1 MGDQLPLAGVK
12 VVDLTQV
19 GAGPYMTS
27 LLGDLGADV
36 VKIEPP
42 GGEPM
47 RSVDNYF
54 APKESAYYFGMNRSK
69 RDITLDL
76 KSPAGREVIDRMLA
90 TADVLTVSMRPRAVQ
105 ALGLSY
111 EQLAERFPRLVY
123 CSVTAFGEDGPR
135 VDEPGMDIVAQA
147 ISGIMAITGDPDR
160 LPVKAGPA
168 IADWATSF
176 MGAFA
181 IVSALRARDRD
192 GVGQKVSVSLLDVA
206 IACLP
211 NYVTPMLVM
220 GIPIRRSGSSHAQVV
235 PYQVFESSDG
245 YLVLACL
252 SDQFWPPVCRALERE
267 EWIDDAR
274 FHTNP
279 ERVRHRDALVPAVA
293 AIMRERSTRTWIER
307 FTRHGVPHAPVHE
320 LEQVFE
326 DPQVVHNEMLLYLEH
341 PRFGRYPVINNP
353 IRMSRTNPR
362 PHGYSPAPGEH
373 NEEVFRELGY
383 DEASIRRLVAENAG

>member
-12 VVDLTQV
+12 IVDLTQV

-90 TADVLTVSMRPRAVQ
+90 TADVLTISMRPRAVQ

-192 GVGQKVSVSLLDVA
+192 GLGQKVSVSLLDVA

-220 GIPIRRSGSSHAQVV
+220 GTPIRRSGSSHGQVV

-252 SDQFWPPVCRALERE
+252 SDQFWAPVCRALERE
-267 EWIDDAR
+267 EWIEDPR

-279 ERVRHRDALVPAVA
+279 ERVRHRDELVPAVA
-293 AIMRERSTRTWIER
+293 AIMREQPTQSWIDR

-326 DPQVVHNEMLLYLEH
+326 DPQVVHNEMLLYLDH

-383 DEASIRRLVAENAG
+383 DEESIRRLVAENAG